1 MTPKK
6 KKKKIEKFRNR
17 NQFGLRRREKGKK
30 RKRKQELT
38 VLSAHHVHIEIW
50 WCTSEWS
57 HFHWRVCQENMGNRL
72 ETRLTQ
78 NIEGFLPRSRLVRG
92 ILIKFFRLLPWNR
105 KSSSL
110 WGTLHLTRKATL
122 IKKKN
127 RNMWG
132 KWYSV
137 DIYIHSLTE
146 YDCMY
151 LLSAWLEFM
160 QLHFL

>member
-6 KKKKIEKFRNR
+6 KKET
-17 NQFGLRRREKGKK
+17 REISKQKPIWTKTEGKGKR
-30 RKRKQELT
+30 RKIKQELT

-50 WCTSEWS
+50 RCTSEWS

-92 ILIKFFRLLPWNR
+92 ILIEFSRLLPLNR

-110 WGTLHLTRKATL
+110 WRTLRLTRKAILIEKKAKYVRQTL
-122 IKKKN
+122 QRWHIFSLAH
-127 RNMWG
+127 R
-132 KWYSV
+132 V
-137 DIYIHSLTE
+137 QLLYI
-146 YDCMY
+146 
-151 LLSAWLEFM
+151 LSKGNDA
-160 QLHFL
+160 HD